1 MAKKLYLDTSEG
13 IVEHL
18 IFDESEK
25 RNIVQRTSD
34 ITANIEQ
41 NKAEYL
47 TRRQNQDGLG
57 EKVASIPLSVV
68 LLWQEQYGVDVMN
81 RNHQPAVTRLL
92 NSSEWRH
99 LRTAPGRL

>member
-13 IVEHL
+13 IIEHL

-34 ITANIEQ
+34 ITANIEA
-41 NKAEYL
+41 NKQEYL
-47 TRRQNQDGLG
+47 SRRQNREGLG
-57 EKVASIPLSVV
+57 EKVASIPLGVV
-68 LLWQEQYGVDVMN
+68 LEWKERFGVDVFD

-92 NSSEWRH
+92 NDPEWLY